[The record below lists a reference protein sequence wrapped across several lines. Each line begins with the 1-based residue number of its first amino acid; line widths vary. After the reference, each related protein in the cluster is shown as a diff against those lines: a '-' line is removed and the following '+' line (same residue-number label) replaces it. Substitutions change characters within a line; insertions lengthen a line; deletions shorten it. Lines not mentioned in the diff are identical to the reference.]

1 LSNGS
6 YDLRSEWAELAPYW
20 IAESRAGGDVSRKGM
35 LDAYVLAACGNVEGL
50 SILDCGCGEGRF
62 GRMLAGR
69 GAHRVLG
76 VDTCEPM
83 IQAAR
88 ELQSDNE
95 EYVVGDVQD
104 LHFLADESFDL
115 AVSYLNHCDLPDFAA
130 NVREVFRVLKAGG
143 RFVIANL
150 HPMRSATGA
159 WYRGPGGEKLHV
171 HLDRYFDEGPRQF
184 VMKACRI
191 TNFHRTLSTYIRGF
205 LNAGFI
211 VADIIEPTV
220 EPKALEMY
228 PELDDELR
236 VPNFIIYVLKK

>member
-1 LSNGS
+1 MSNGS

-159 WYRGPGGEKLHV
+159 W
-171 HLDRYFDEGPRQF
+171 
-184 VMKACRI
+184 
-191 TNFHRTLSTYIRGF
+191 
-205 LNAGFI
+205 
-211 VADIIEPTV
+211 
-220 EPKALEMY
+220 
-228 PELDDELR
+228 
-236 VPNFIIYVLKK
+236 